1 MTYTI
6 IKAELYGKE
15 GYVQIM
21 PTLKLH
27 LRSEDGKEVRRYLQ
41 PFRNYSFQLSGTDN
55 GDGAYGDSGVI
66 PESLSVIAAL
76 SKDSAYR
83 IFSGLIYVALK
94 EGDIEGVRIPPTC
107 LSSFGNVSF
116 RDFINET
123 IAYAKARHGLSADHD
138 PYEFGMEIPNYNK

>member
-1 MTYTI
+1 MMTI
-6 IKAELYGKE
+6 IKTSLYAKE
-15 GYVQIM
+15 GYAQQM
-21 PTLKLH
+21 PTLKLV
-27 LRSEDGKEVRRYLQ
+27 LADENGKEVRRYLQ

-76 SKDSAYR
+76 SKDSAHR
-83 IFSGLIYVALK
+83 IFAGLIYTALR
-94 EGDIEGVRIPPTC
+94 EGNIEGVRIPPTC

-123 IAYAKARHGLSADHD
+123 IAYCKARHGLSADHD